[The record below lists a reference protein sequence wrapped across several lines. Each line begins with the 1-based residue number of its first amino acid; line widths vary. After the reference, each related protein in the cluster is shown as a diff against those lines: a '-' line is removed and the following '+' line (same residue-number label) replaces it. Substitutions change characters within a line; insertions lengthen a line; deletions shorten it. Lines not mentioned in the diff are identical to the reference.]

1 MEYNYKMLLKNTIYY
16 KKKAVPI
23 EKIYEDGL
31 FSQLHDAHATL

>member
-16 KKKAVPI
+16 KKAVPI

-31 FSQLHDAHATL
+31 VSQLHDAHATL